1 MIQTVPFGRCSLGSG
16 WRETDPRTW
25 VCGGDRGRRRGAGG
39 QGSGLVLVR
48 ALPRGFGGSVP
59 PSGAIFGGEDGR
71 EAGGRLSRA
80 QGSAPTIASGR
91 GESVLMATP
100 PQARCFGRA
109 RRGSANSRHEHVRGP
124 PPLWATGPA
133 RSRPFGSGVRA
144 GARCRRLLGFAL
156 LAVRLLGGV
165 LRGGLLA
172 ALLHRTGEVDEGFE
186 AFLVLLEALGA
197 RVDLA
202 DRALPGEL
210 DDLSRLDLLLADG
223 VGIAVL
229 ARVVLGD
236 YCRDFSSVSRERADP
251 GDNTRVRKPRGWPR
265 GGRNGS
271 GVA

>member
-1 MIQTVPFGRCSLGSG
+1 MAARRGFAC
-16 WRETDPRTW
+16 
-25 VCGGDRGRRRGAGG
+25 RGRR
-39 QGSGLVLVR
+39 
-48 ALPRGFGGSVP
+48 
-59 PSGAIFGGEDGR
+59 E
-71 EAGGRLSRA
+71 
-80 QGSAPTIASGR
+80 SASTIASGR

-109 RRGSANSRHEHVRGP
+109 RRGSANSHHEHVRGP

-144 GARCRRLLGFAL
+144 GARCRGLLGFAL

-229 ARVVLGD
+229 AREDLGD
-236 YCRDFSSVSRERADP
+236 HGGDFPSVSRERADP
-251 GDNTRVRKPRGWPR
+251 GNHTRVRKPRGWPR

-271 GVA
+271 GVAWKPSEDRRSPVPHARRVPGATALSAGLRGPSAVPSLGRRNGRKRSEERRVGKECRTREERGK